1 MEFKLRAWSLDDV
14 ESLVKYANNINVA
27 NNLTNQ
33 FPNPYHFDDGKRFIQ
48 KALKDMPGRIFAI
61 EVNGEAAGGIG
72 IFQQSDIHVKN
83 MELGYWLAEIYWGK
97 GIMSEAVKQIVE
109 YGFKT
114 FRIDRIYAKPFGTN
128 IASHKVLEKA
138 GFKLEGKFEK
148 TIFKNGEYLDELIY
162 AVRRN

>member
-48 KALKDMPGRIFAI
+48 KTLKDMPGRIFAI